1 MQDELLV
8 RRAGLHAAL
17 ADPHRLAIVD
27 RLVLSD
33 RAPSELQAGLG
44 VDSNLLAHH
53 LGILERAG
61 LVERVVSQG
70 DRRRRYV
77 RLVPETLTD
86 LGVGGAVRVGRVV
99 FVCTEN
105 VARSQLAAA
114 LWNHRHPGIPAASGG
129 TEPGD
134 HVHPGAIRAGAA
146 LGLDLRGARP
156 GPVPRTGRGDLI
168 VTVCDRAHERLRTG
182 GPREQLHWAIPDPAT
197 SHDQRAFAVAAAALA
212 ARIERLAS
220 AVGPRPGA

>member
-1 MQDELLV
+1 MT

-33 RAPSELQAGLG
+33 RAPSELQAALR

-53 LGILERAG
+53 LGVLERSG

-105 VARSQLAAA
+105 IARSQMAAA
-114 LWNHRHPGIPAASGG
+114 LWTQRRPGVPAASGG

-134 HVHPGAIRAGAA
+134 LVHPGAVRAADA
-146 LGLDLRGARP
+146 LGLNLRDARP
-156 GPVPRTGRGDLI
+156 GPVPRTRKGDLV
-168 VTVCDRAHERLRTG
+168 VTVCDRAHERLRAAVSG
-182 GPREQLHWAIPDPAT
+182 QYLHWSLADPAA
-197 SHDQRAFAVAAAALA
+197 SHDEGAFEMAAEAIA

-220 AVGPRPGA
+220 VVIPPAGA